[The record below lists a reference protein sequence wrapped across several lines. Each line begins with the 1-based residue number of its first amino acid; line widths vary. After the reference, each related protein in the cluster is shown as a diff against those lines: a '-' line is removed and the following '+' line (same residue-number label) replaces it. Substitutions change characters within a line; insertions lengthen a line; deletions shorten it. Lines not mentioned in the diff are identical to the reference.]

1 MKVQFVLEEQEVLE
15 TLNDVTSEPKASNM
29 IQHRRD
35 REAYEAWK
43 KNNSLAHIMLLS
55 NMDYDLLRDIKVHAN
70 AKDLCEAVKIKFGT
84 T

>member
-1 MKVQFVLEEQEVLE
+1 
-15 TLNDVTSEPKASNM
+15 
-29 IQHRRD
+29 
-35 REAYEAWK
+35 
-43 KNNSLAHIMLLS
+43 MLLS